1 MDALLFDQRV
11 VLGAGKSL
19 RRSLLLLLLL
29 LLLFAQRLAMLRN

>member
-29 LLLFAQRLAMLRN
+29 LLFAQRLAMLRN

>member
-29 LLLFAQRLAMLRN
+29 FAQRLAMLRN